1 MKKES
6 GYSLV
11 ELLVAVAVMLIVMA
25 ATLKAF
31 SDALRVNEA
40 ASLYADMDQNLRA
53 GANLMIRDFLQAGQ
67 GIPIGGIPVPNGAGL
82 QPLNRPSPPLQAYT
96 FPLGSTTLPAVS
108 TGDGLG
114 PTLNGVTTDEVNLLY
129 EDSTLLTNTAPL
141 ANVNPTGADIT
152 FAAATP
158 VSGVQNALQAGDLIM
173 ISNAL
178 GNAVQTI
185 TRTNGTQTVFFDPND
200 AFQFN
205 QRGATAGSVMC
216 ISNPGTNGNPLD
228 CAPNNGGF
236 PPTTAQ
242 RVWMITY
249 YLDATT
255 NPQLPVLIR
264 QVNFQNG
271 RPVALVLENLQLSY
285 DLVDGVTN
293 PVNLATPVAPNSPN
307 QIRKVNLFLAAR
319 SSSQFSQNRQFF
331 RTNLATQVSLR
342 SLSFVDR
349 YQ

>member
-1 MKKES
+1 VKRES
-6 GYSLV
+6 GFSLV
-11 ELLVAVAVMLIVMA
+11 ELLVAIAVMMIVMA

-31 SDALRVNEA
+31 SDALQVNEA

-53 GANLMIRDFLQAGQ
+53 GANLIIRDFMQAGQ
-67 GIPIGGIPVPNGAGL
+67 GIPTGGIPVPNGPGL
-82 QPLNRPSPPLQAYT
+82 QLLNRPMAPGALT
-96 FPLGSTTLPAVS
+96 FPVGISSLPAVS
-108 TGDGLG
+108 TGDGFG
-114 PTLNGVTTDEVNLLY
+114 PLVNGAATDIVNILY
-129 EDSTLLTNTAPL
+129 EDSTLVTNTGTL

-158 VSGVQNALQAGDLIM
+158 VFGVQNALQAGNLIM
-173 ISNAL
+173 I
-178 GNAVQTI
+178 GNANGNSVQTI

-205 QRGATAGSVMC
+205 QRGAAAGTVMC
-216 ISNPGTNGNPLD
+216 LANAGTNLNPLN
-228 CAPNNGGF
+228 CAANNGGF

-242 RVWMITY
+242 RIWMLTY
-249 YLDATT
+249 YLDTT
-255 NPQLPVLIR
+255 TDPLMPRLVR
-264 QVNFQNG
+264 QVNFDPG
-271 RPVALVLENLQLSY
+271 RPVALVIENFQMTY

-293 PVNLATPVAPNSPN
+293 PVNQPTAIAPNSPN

-319 SSSQFSQNRQFF
+319 SSTRYTRNRQFF
-331 RTNLATQVSLR
+331 RSNLATQISLR